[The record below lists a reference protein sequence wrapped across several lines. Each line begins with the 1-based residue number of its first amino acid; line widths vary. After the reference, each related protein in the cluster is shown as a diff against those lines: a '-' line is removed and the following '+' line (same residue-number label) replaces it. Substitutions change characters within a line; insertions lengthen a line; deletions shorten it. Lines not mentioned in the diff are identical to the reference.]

1 MFYLNSREF
10 FNCNSHHQFLL
21 IFTECCIMKW
31 LFYTGKH
38 IAFHLKFRNFF
49 YCNCLHFLI
58 DKHWIINHH
67 KQIFLFK
74 NTYCVSLEIQ
84 RILSFEYPVPWLIS
98 RNGTLCVHPVIMT
111 LKMTLNTIISTM
123 TKYKSINF
131 IYLWKI
137 VKNIAVSSDLWH
149 SVAQECSK

>member
-1 MFYLNSREF
+1 ML
-10 FNCNSHHQFLL
+10 HHEMNFLYRKTYCL
-21 IFTECCIMKW
+21 SLKIQK
-31 LFYTGKH
+31 LLLLQLP
-38 IAFHLKFRNFF
+38 AFI
-49 YCNCLHFLI
+49 LI

-67 KQIFLFK
+67 KQIFFFK

-84 RILSFEYPVPWLIS
+84 RILSFEFPVPWLIS

-137 VKNIAVSSDLWH
+137 VKNIAVSYDLWH